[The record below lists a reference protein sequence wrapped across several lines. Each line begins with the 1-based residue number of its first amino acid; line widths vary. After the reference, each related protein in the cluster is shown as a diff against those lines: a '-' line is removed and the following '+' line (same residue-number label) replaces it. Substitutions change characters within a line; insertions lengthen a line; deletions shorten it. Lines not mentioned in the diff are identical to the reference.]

1 MQQGERFIILLRHGI
16 AEDHGADKPEEQ
28 RELTDE
34 GHRKM
39 KKIGRGLAE
48 LFPKA
53 ETIVTSPLRRAVQT
67 AEWVVHAYD
76 SIPLETSPALAP
88 DSDEV
93 RFRELLGGVSTQRAI
108 FVGHEPL
115 LSTFM
120 LTLTGMT
127 GQIELKKGGCYGVRI
142 DANGAGHLEW
152 MLPPRAM
159 KW

>member
-1 MQQGERFIILLRHGI
+1 MEQGERFIILLRHGI
-16 AEDHGADKPEEQ
+16 AEELCEDKPDEQ
-28 RELTDE
+28 RELTDD

-53 ETIVTSPLRRAVQT
+53 ESIVTSPLRRAVQS

-76 SIPLETSPALAP
+76 IPLEISPALAP
-88 DSDEV
+88 DSDEA
-93 RFRELLGGVSTQRAI
+93 RFRELLGSVSAQRAI
-108 FVGHEPL
+108 FVGHEPT
-115 LSTFM
+115 LSAFM
-120 LTLTGMT
+120 LALTGMT
-127 GQIELKKGGCYGVRI
+127 GVIELKKGGCYGVRI
-142 DANGAGHLEW
+142 DASGVGHLEW